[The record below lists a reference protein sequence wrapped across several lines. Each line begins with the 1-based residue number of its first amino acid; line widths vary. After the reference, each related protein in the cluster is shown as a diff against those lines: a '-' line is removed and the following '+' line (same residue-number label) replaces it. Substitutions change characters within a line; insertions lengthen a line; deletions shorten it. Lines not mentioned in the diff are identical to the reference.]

1 MNLVS
6 MIMQFLA
13 PAIINKMAGSLGMGQ
28 GLAGKAIAAALPA
41 ILAGLT
47 GAASKSG
54 GAAALAGVLGKQDP
68 GLLGN
73 FANMIGGSGQKS
85 LTDGGL
91 GALSSLLGGS
101 STNAL
106 AGAVGKFAGIDGNQS
121 SSLLGMLAPVVMGQ
135 LAQTQKSSGL
145 DAGGLANLLNGQKDN
160 IAAAMP
166 AGFSQLLEGTGLL
179 DSVAGNL
186 KSGASSAARTATS
199 TATNTMSAAADEGF
213 SLSKWIVP
221 LALGV
226 LGLYLLNSYGCNR
239 GPDKVMAPDKPAASA
254 PAAPA
259 VKAPDA
265 ATAPAATPAPAA
277 QAPATPP
284 APAAAIPDL
293 GSLTAKALGALTT
306 SLGGIKD
313 EATAKAAV
321 PGLTDIAKQLD
332 GVKTAAALLSGDA
345 KKPIATLVAAA
356 LPGITTAIQKAVAI
370 PGVGETISPL
380 LGPMVANLAALAK

>member
-6 MIMQFLA
+6 TIMQFLA
-13 PAIINKMAGSLGMGQ
+13 PMIINKIASSLGMNQ
-28 GLAGKAIAAALPA
+28 GLAGKAIAAAIPA

-47 GAASKSG
+47 GSAAKSG
-54 GAAALAGVLGKQDP
+54 GAAALAGALSKQDP

-73 FANMIGGSGQKS
+73 FANMIGGAGQKS

-91 GALSSLLGGS
+91 GTLNSLLGGS

-106 AGAVGKFAGIDGNQS
+106 TGAIGKFAGIDSNQS
-121 SSLLGMLAPVVMGQ
+121 GSLLGMLAPVVMGQ
-135 LAQTQKSSGL
+135 LAQTQKSQGL
-145 DAGGLANLLNGQKDN
+145 DAGGLLSMLNGQKDN

-166 AGFSQLLEGTGLL
+166 AGFSQLLEGSGVL

-186 KSGASSAARTATS
+186 KSAART
-199 TATNTMSAAADEGF
+199 TAPVAHAAADDGGF

-239 GPDKVMAPDKPAASA
+239 EPEKAAA
-254 PAAPA
+254 
-259 VKAPDA
+259 
-265 ATAPAATPAPAA
+265 PAPAA
-277 QAPATPP
+277 VTAPAKTETAPAKSEAAPAKTEAAPAT
-284 APAAAIPDL
+284 AAPDL
-293 GSLTAKALGALTT
+293 ASVTAKALGALTA

-313 EATAKAAV
+313 VDTAKAAV
-321 PGLTDIAKQLD
+321 PGLTDVARQID

-345 KKPIATLVAAA
+345 KKPIASLIAAA
-356 LPGITTAIQKAVAI
+356 LPGITSAVEKATGI
-370 PGVGETISPL
+370 PGVGALINPV
-380 LGPMVANLAALAK
+380 LGPMIANLGALSK

>member
-6 MIMQFLA
+6 TIMQFLA
-13 PAIINKMAGSLGMGQ
+13 PAIINKIAGSLGMGQ
-28 GLAGKAIAAALPA
+28 GLAGKAIAAAIPA

-47 GAASKSG
+47 GSASKSG
-54 GAAALAGVLGKQDP
+54 GAAALAGALSKQDP

-73 FANMIGGSGQKS
+73 FANMIGGGAQKS

-106 AGAVGKFAGIDGNQS
+106 AGAVGKFAGIDSNQS

-135 LAQTQKSSGL
+135 LAQTQKSQGL
-145 DAGGLANLLNGQKDN
+145 DAGGLMNLLNGQKDN

-166 AGFSQLLEGTGLL
+166 AGFSQLLEGSGVL

-186 KSGASSAARTATS
+186 KSAART
-199 TATNTMSAAADEGF
+199 TAPVSHASADEGGF

-239 GPDKVMAPDKPAASA
+239 EPEKAAAPTPAAVTA
-254 PAAPA
+254 PA
-259 VKAPDA
+259 KTE
-265 ATAPAATPAPAA
+265 TAPAAKTEAAPAKTEA
-277 QAPATPP
+277 
-284 APAAAIPDL
+284 APAAAAPDL
-293 GSLTAKALGALTT
+293 ASVTAKALGALTA

-313 EATAKAAV
+313 VDTAKAAV
-321 PGLTDIAKQLD
+321 PGLTDVAKQID

-345 KKPIATLVAAA
+345 RKPISSLIAAA
-356 LPGITTAIQKAVAI
+356 LPGITSAVEKATGI
-370 PGVGETISPL
+370 PGVGALISPVL
-380 LGPMVANLAALAK
+380 EPMVANLGALSK

>member
-1 MNLVS
+1 MNIVS
-6 MIMQFLA
+6 MIMQFLT
-13 PAIINKMAGSLGMGQ
+13 PMIINKMAGSLGMGQ

-41 ILAGLT
+41 ILAGLA
-47 GAASKSG
+47 GSSSKPG

-73 FANMIGGSGQKS
+73 FANMLGGSGQKAM
-85 LTDGGL
+85 TDGGL

-106 AGAVGKFAGIDGNQS
+106 AGAVGKFAGIDSNQS

-145 DAGGLANLLNGQKDN
+145 DAGGLASLLAGQKDN

-166 AGFSQLLEGTGLL
+166 AGFSNLLEGSGLL

-186 KSGASSAARTATS
+186 KSGAASAARTATS
-199 TATNTMSAAADEGF
+199 TASNTMSAAADDGF

-226 LGLYLLNSYGCNR
+226 LGLYLLNSYGCNQQAE
-239 GPDKVMAPDKPAASA
+239 KTMAPEKPAVSAPVKTETPPA
-254 PAAPA
+254 PAA
-259 VKAPDA
+259 KAPEA
-265 ATAPAATPAPAA
+265 ATAPAATPATPA
-277 QAPATPP
+277 
-284 APAAAIPDL
+284 APAASAMPDL
-293 GSLTAKALGALTT
+293 GSVTAKALGALTT
-306 SLGGIKD
+306 TLGGIKD

-321 PGLTDIAKQLD
+321 PGLTDIAKQID

-345 KKPIATLVAAA
+345 KKPIAALVAAA
-356 LPGITTAIQKAVAI
+356 LPGITTAVQKIVAI
-370 PGVGETISPL
+370 PGAGEAITPL
-380 LGPMVANLAALAK
+380 LGPMINNLAALAK

>member
-6 MIMQFLA
+6 TIMQFLA
-13 PAIINKMAGSLGMGQ
+13 PMIINKIASSLGMNQ
-28 GLAGKAIAAALPA
+28 GLAGKAIAAAIPA

-47 GAASKSG
+47 GSAAKSG
-54 GAAALAGVLGKQDP
+54 GAAALSGALSKQDP

-73 FANMIGGSGQKS
+73 FANMIGGAGQKS

-106 AGAVGKFAGIDGNQS
+106 TGAIGKFAGIDGNQS

-135 LAQTQKSSGL
+135 LAKSGSGL
-145 DAGGLANLLNGQKDN
+145 DAGGLMNLLNGQKVN

-166 AGFSQLLEGTGLL
+166 AGFSQLLEGSGVL

-186 KSGASSAARTATS
+186 KSAARTTASTPTS
-199 TATNTMSAAADEGF
+199 TTRAAVDDDGF

-239 GPDKVMAPDKPAASA
+239 EAEKSVAPTPAAVTA
-254 PAAPA
+254 PAKPETAPAKTEAAPA
-259 VKAPDA
+259 KTEA
-265 ATAPAATPAPAA
+265 
-277 QAPATPP
+277 
-284 APAAAIPDL
+284 APAAAAMPDL
-293 GSLTAKALGALTT
+293 GSITAKALGALTA

-313 EATAKAAV
+313 VDTAKAAV
-321 PGLTDIAKQLD
+321 PGLTDIAKQID

-345 KKPIATLVAAA
+345 KKPIASLIAAA
-356 LPGITTAIQKAVAI
+356 LPGITSAVEKATGI
-370 PGVGETISPL
+370 PGVGALINPV
-380 LGPMVANLAALAK
+380 LGPLVANLGALSK

>member
-1 MNLVS
+1 MNIVS
-6 MIMQFLA
+6 MIMQFLT
-13 PAIINKMAGSLGMGQ
+13 PMIINKMAGSLGLGQ

-41 ILAGLT
+41 ILAGLA
-47 GAASKSG
+47 GSASKPG
-54 GAAALAGVLGKQDP
+54 GAATLAGVLSKQDP

-73 FANMIGGSGQKS
+73 FANMLGGSGQKS

-106 AGAVGKFAGIDGNQS
+106 AGAVGKFAGIDSSQS

-145 DAGGLANLLNGQKDN
+145 DAGGLMNLLNGQKDN

-166 AGFSQLLEGTGLL
+166 AGFSNLLAGTGLL

-186 KSGASSAARTATS
+186 KSDAASAARTSTS
-199 TATNTMSAAADEGF
+199 TATNTMAATDDDGF

-226 LGLYLLNSYGCNR
+226 LGLYLLNSYGCNHATE
-239 GPDKVMAPDKPAASA
+239 KAMAPAPAAVT
-254 PAAPA
+254 APA
-259 VKAPDA
+259 VKAPEA
-265 ATAPAATPAPAA
+265 ATAPAATPA
-277 QAPATPP
+277 ATP
-284 APAAAIPDL
+284 APAAATAPAAMPDL
-293 GSLTAKALGALTT
+293 GSVTAKALGALTT
-306 SLGGIKD
+306 ALGGIKD

-321 PGLTDIAKQLD
+321 PGLTDIAKQID

-345 KKPIATLVAAA
+345 KKPIASLVAAA
-356 LPGITTAIQKAVAI
+356 LPGITSAVEKAVGI
-370 PGVGETISPL
+370 PGAGALISPV
-380 LGPMVANLAALAK
+380 LGPMISNLGALAK